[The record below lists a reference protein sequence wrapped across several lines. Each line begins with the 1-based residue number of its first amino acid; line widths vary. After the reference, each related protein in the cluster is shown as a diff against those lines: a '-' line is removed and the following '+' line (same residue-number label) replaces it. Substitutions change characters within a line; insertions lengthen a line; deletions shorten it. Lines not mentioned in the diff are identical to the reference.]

1 MRLVMK
7 LSAFLLSCVIG
18 AAAMAQDGLAD
29 HKLALQIS
37 DNNPQK
43 MNTVL
48 NVAANVVRHY
58 EGLGETIEVRVVA
71 FNAGLHMLREDTSP
85 VLERLQSFQRLDA
98 KREFCR
104 LCQYDFRH
112 DEKRGQSAANCGH
125 GGDGSSGCRRSDDP

>member
-58 EGLGETIEVRVVA
+58 EGLGKTIEVRVVA

-85 VLERLQSFQRLDA
+85 VL
-98 KREFCR
+98 
-104 LCQYDFRH
+104 
-112 DEKRGQSAANCGH
+112 
-125 GGDGSSGCRRSDDP
+125 

>member
-7 LSAFLLSCVIG
+7 LSAFLLSCMIG

-29 HKLALQIS
+29 HKLALQVS

-71 FNAGLHMLREDTSP
+71 FNAGLHMLREDT
-85 VLERLQSFQRLDA
+85 
-98 KREFCR
+98 CR